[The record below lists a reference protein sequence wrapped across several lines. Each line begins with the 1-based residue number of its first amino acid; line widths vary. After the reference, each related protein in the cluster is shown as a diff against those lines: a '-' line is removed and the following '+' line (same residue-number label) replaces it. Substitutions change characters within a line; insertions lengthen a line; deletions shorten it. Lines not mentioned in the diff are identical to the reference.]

1 MAVTVF
7 IPPAE
12 RLTDAIVADFI
23 DVAGLVVETDV
34 LAELAVA
41 NLSLWT
47 LGVGRTRLGLSDTTN
62 HRSRVGDEGGRT
74 GTLGSV
80 VNHLTGGAGAAG
92 VTTARVRA
100 PVVDAG
106 VGLGAVRVCSTSDDA
121 HFVEADM
128 AQEAVIIHT
137 ASQHAQSLEAALVD
151 GTVLVAGTGGHADA
165 VRTLHWP
172 RAVG

>member
-7 IPPAE
+7 IPPTE
-12 RLTDAIVADFI
+12 RLTDAIVTDFI

-34 LAELAVA
+34 LAELAVTD
-41 NLSLWT
+41 LSLWT
-47 LGVGRTRLGLSDTTN
+47 LGVGRTRLWLSDTTN
-62 HRSRVGDEGGRT
+62 HRSRVGDEGGRA

-80 VNHLTGGAGAAG
+80 VDHLTGGAGAAG
-92 VTTARVRA
+92 VTTAGVRA

-106 VGLGAVRVCSTSDDA
+106 VGLGAVRVGPTSDNA

-137 ASQHAQSLEAALVD
+137 ASH
-151 GTVLVAGTGGHADA
+151 
-165 VRTLHWP
+165 
-172 RAVG
+172 